1 MDHAGLANDYLDS
14 LDPWRNML
22 LLHFSTW
29 PEIPGDTRSDS
40 HSWTAH
46 PIYDLLTLVAG
57 IEPTSPGFA
66 TVRIAPHL
74 GALQSLKASYPH
86 REGPINVEYHHAGRY
101 LDVVVT
107 LPGKLT
113 GTFVFNGKVWPIHP
127 GDNRLRAE

>member
-1 MDHAGLANDYLDS
+1 
-14 LDPWRNML
+14 ML

-40 HSWTAH
+40 HAWAAH

-57 IEPTSPGFA
+57 IEPATPGF
-66 TVRIAPHL
+66 TSVRIAPYL
-74 GALQSLKASYPH
+74 GTLQSLKASYPH
-86 REGPINVEYHHAGRY
+86 HEGPIKVEYHHDGRY

-113 GTFVFNGKVWPIHP
+113 GTFVFNGKVWHIQP
-127 GDNRLRAE
+127 GENRLRAE